1 LFRSGISDV
10 QRFRTDRLSAVRG
23 DGSALSIINSD
34 QFTLTG
40 GRQIGKT
47 QVSMYLAPTDQLIV
61 IDHDEKLISIREA
74 GMGHQPPYRLS
85 ADGDSD
91 CAKGIQHFGTQYHLA
106 GQETIAGIPV
116 VKWTAGDDELYL
128 APSLDCNPL
137 KITRIRRNSWHLPIF
152 FDSLEALSVE
162 FGEPRPELFLIPK
175 GYRAVEPRLA
185 QFNR

>member
-1 LFRSGISDV
+1 MRHLLVAALLPIAATAQTPCRTPLGVPCHTIRFQQTQWSLFRSGISDV

-74 GMGHQPPYRLS
+74 
-85 ADGDSD
+85 
-91 CAKGIQHFGTQYHLA
+91 HLA
-106 GQETIAGIPV
+106 V
-116 VKWTAGDDELYL
+116 VSPRFGRTVWSR
-128 APSLDCNPL
+128 P
-137 KITRIRRNSWHLPIF
+137 RRRKSSANAVNGIF
-152 FDSLEALSVE
+152 FGLWRETH
-162 FGEPRPELFLIPK
+162 R
-175 GYRAVEPRLA
+175 RL
-185 QFNR
+185 